1 MARGPISSLFYL
13 CTRKKRYFSRFKALL
28 INQSLISSSNSQF
41 YDPFRPFSTHLVNPR
56 FVPGL
61 SQSLNLSGCRNL
73 SMRPFSTDGEE
84 GGEETSLHSE
94 LKTGVGENVD
104 FELGNEVSDD
114 VYALSENGV
123 VLDNGND
130 ECNSE
135 IVDSVECSNSNSN
148 SGESWRRLANFTVY
162 IGCRTCVKKLPYGLW
177 PF

>member
-73 SMRPFSTDGEE
+73 PMRPFSTGGEE
-84 GGEETSLHSE
+84 GGEETDFHSE

-104 FELGNEVSDD
+104 FELGNE
-114 VYALSENGV
+114 ET
-123 VLDNGND
+123 
-130 ECNSE
+130 E
-135 IVDSVECSNSNSN
+135 
-148 SGESWRRLANFTVY
+148 
-162 IGCRTCVKKLPYGLW
+162 
-177 PF
+177 